1 MFLNKKNIINVSI
14 SRARDY
20 LFVVMPDDKTEKIEN
35 LKLVKRVENLIRS
48 TGSWAGFLSPD
59 LENLMFD
66 DPKYLENN
74 TFSTSHQ
81 SVNVYGLPENC
92 YEIRTEDTAVDVQIH
107 KAVKAASSVYD
118 NEDRKNNSQ
127 TQDDDY
133 IDSYDLDETLI
144 PEELRKGAIDL
155 PVSGAF
161 RGWFFLVPYDGK
173 LVNHTTKP
181 TVPMFIPL
189 IRNGQ
194 EKMVS
199 VLVVEADRIIYISE
213 DMFKLYEEGLS
224 DPDGIVLRRNFFS

>member
-1 MFLNKKNIINVSI
+1 MNKKNIINVSI
-14 SRARDY
+14 SHAKDY
-20 LFVVMPDDKTEKIEN
+20 LFVVMPDDKTEKNEN

-107 KAVKAASSVYD
+107 KAVKAFSSENENQASNLD
-118 NEDRKNNSQ
+118 GQ
-127 TQDDDY
+127 TQDEDY
-133 IDSYDLDETLI
+133 VDSYDLDESLI

-173 LVNHTTKP
+173 LVNHTTKQ

-189 IRNGQ
+189 MRNGQ
-194 EKMVS
+194 KKMVS
-199 VLVVEADRIIYISE
+199 VLVVETDRTIY
-213 DMFKLYEEGLS
+213 MFFATL
-224 DPDGIVLRRNFFS
+224 F